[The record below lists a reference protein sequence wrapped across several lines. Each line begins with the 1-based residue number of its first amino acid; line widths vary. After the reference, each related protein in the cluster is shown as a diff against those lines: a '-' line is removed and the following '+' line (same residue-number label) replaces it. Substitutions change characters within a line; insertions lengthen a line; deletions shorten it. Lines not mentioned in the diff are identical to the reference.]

1 MPQMH
6 LLSNGTTTAPGKS
19 NLKKIL
25 EGVDLKHKRI
35 LLISP
40 PHYEM
45 DAFLVRVCLHQG
57 FSPGN
62 AEVFA
67 AGKGLKEKYDYV
79 YITEGNTFE
88 ILKFLQENDLL
99 ETIRDLVLAKNAEF
113 IGASAGA
120 VMAGKDVKLAL
131 DFDKNRA
138 GVTDYDALHLFDGAV
153 IPHYTKE
160 NLKRYIR
167 NSEQGSLSRY
177 SVLYNIPEG
186 KRITLEI

>member
-1 MPQMH
+1 MPQLH
-6 LLSNGTTTAPGKS
+6 LLSNGITTAPGKR

-67 AGKGLKEKYDYV
+67 AGKGLQEKYDYV
-79 YITEGNTFE
+79 YVTEGNTFE

-99 ETIRDLVLAKNAEF
+99 EIIRDLVLAKNTEF

-120 VMAGKDVKLAL
+120 VLAGKDVKLAL

-138 GVTDYDALHLFDGAV
+138 GITDYEALHLFDGAV
-153 IPHYTKE
+153 ILHYTKE
-160 NLKRYIR
+160 NLKQYLR
-167 NSEQGSLSRY
+167 NSQKD
-177 SVLYNIPEG
+177 SVDCYNCIYNIADG
-186 KRITLEI
+186 RMKILKV

>member
-1 MPQMH
+1 MPKIHM
-6 LLSNGTTTAPGKS
+6 LSNGITTAPGKR

-25 EGVDLKHKRI
+25 EGVDLKIKRI

-45 DAFLVRVCLHQG
+45 DAFLVRVCLDQG

-62 AEVFA
+62 VEVFE
-67 AGKGLKEKYDYV
+67 AGKVPQEKYDYV

-88 ILKFLQENDLL
+88 ILKFLQDNDLL
-99 ETIRDLVLAKNAEF
+99 ETIRDLVLRKNAEY

-120 VMAGKDVKLAL
+120 VLAGKDVKLAL
-131 DFDKNRA
+131 DFDKNKA
-138 GVTDYDALHLFDGAV
+138 GVTDYKALHLFDGTV

-160 NLKRYIR
+160 NLKQYLR
-167 NSEQGSLSRY
+167 NSLRD
-177 SVLYNIPEG
+177 SVDSYNCIYNIADG
-186 KRITLEI
+186 RMKILKV